1 MAYLPSFIDSFK
13 QAKDQ
18 AKKRKAQY
26 ENSQLLLEAFSD
38 EFELTRQKPNLTV
51 DTEQISVLANKIAWI
66 DEIKKDVVVIHGPRR
81 SGKSTAALIAVN
93 QLQAEYGPKY
103 AQYRLYDPEFW
114 AWWEDVD
121 LSNTKFL
128 VLDSVFPIWRDLKQE
143 SLENLQYRAK
153 KHKLVVLVII
163 STLEYYWLRQ
173 GAPDTN
179 LMVFDKPGE
188 FHPFGISKT
197 REIVEIIQSR
207 IRWSQQPSPFSPEA
221 IQAIATL
228 SFGLPGLAIWL
239 VRNILNGIPSLGVG
253 IEVPRLELPDLEH
266 WISQLRYIPAL
277 KLLARFSRFE
287 EFVNAEGI
295 VNLLGT
301 PMRPFSESQTTI
313 LDEMLLLNHETGI
326 IQRSE
331 LQARTGIKESS
342 LTYSCQGLVQEKLV
356 KYMKIGR
363 EVNYQLNSPV
373 KEALELI
380 FAEKHT

>member
-18 AKKRKAQY
+18 AKKWKAKY

-38 EFELTRQKPNLTV
+38 EFDLTSQGPNLAV
-51 DTEQISVLANKIAWI
+51 DTEQISFLANKLAWI

-93 QLQAEYGPKY
+93 QWQAEYGPKY

-121 LSNTKFL
+121 LSDTKFL
-128 VLDSVFPIWRDLKQE
+128 VLDGVFPIWRDLKRE
-143 SLENLQYRAK
+143 SLENLQQRAK
-153 KHKLVVLVII
+153 RYDLVVVVII
-163 STLEYYWLRQ
+163 STLEYFWLRQ
-173 GAPDTN
+173 GARDTN
-179 LMVFDKPGE
+179 LTVFDKPGE
-188 FHPFGISKT
+188 FHPFSISKAK
-197 REIVEIIQSR
+197 EIVEIIQSR
-207 IRWSQQPSPFSPEA
+207 IRWSQQRSPFSTEVIQTIA
-221 IQAIATL
+221 IL

-239 VRNILNGIPSLGVG
+239 VRNILNGIPNFGVG
-253 IEVPRLELPDLEH
+253 VEVPRLELPDLEH

-277 KLLARFSRFE
+277 KLLARFSKFE
-287 EFVNAEGI
+287 KFVNAEGL

-301 PMRPFSESQTTI
+301 PMKPFSESQTTI

-373 KEALELI
+373 KEVLELI
-380 FAEKHT
+380 FTEKHT